1 VKELL
6 SREQVAFTVKNVEED
21 DAAYAE
27 LIARGVRVVP
37 LTIIGDRVLKGYD
50 PAAIIDAI
58 AAARSPSASAGP
70 P

>member
-1 VKELL
+1 M
-6 SREQVAFTVKNVEED
+6 KNVEED

-50 PAAIIDAI
+50 PAAIIDALG
-58 AAARSPSASAGP
+58 AAGLGRASGDP